1 MFGLPGSAVY
11 VLYLAFSAVI
21 FTRIVFE
28 VLQDLVQCL
37 GFDVRWTSMSFSSLF
52 KHRTSLGSCCM
63 PYRLICVLKVVRDPC
78 QKITLL
84 LLKSKSV
91 RVIVPES
98 CF

>member
-1 MFGLPGSAVY
+1 MF
-11 VLYLAFSAVI
+11 VI
-21 FTRIVFE
+21 IE
-28 VLQDLVQCL
+28 VKPK
-37 GFDVRWTSMSFSSLF
+37 TIS
-52 KHRTSLGSCCM
+52 HRTKSATPPVKHANSEKKTILSS
-63 PYRLICVLKVVRDPC
+63 YFKVVRDPC

>member
-1 MFGLPGSAVY
+1 MDHLC
-11 VLYLAFSAVI
+11 YLWL
-21 FTRIVFE
+21 VF
-28 VLQDLVQCL
+28 VMLL
-37 GFDVRWTSMSFSSLF
+37 SLF
-52 KHRTSLGSCCM
+52 IAALWSPAGKGLTSWLFFVM
-63 PYRLICVLKVVRDPC
+63 FKVVRDPC